1 MSERLEGFTTIEEL
15 REGFAL
21 DRRFAGAYLAAE
33 DVDQMIEVA
42 EEFEAREDPALAQ
55 DIEEARND
63 IARAVVA
70 EALEQ
75 AGVGAIA
82 NGSLDSFFGED
93 AIDGHDGFE
102 EIRDKALM
110 RGAIELE
117 DDITETFRDFPA
129 AAAVAGAHYREGA
142 LDAPSHAFVGRSWVE
157 AARAGGIEEAMREA
171 YASAL
176 DREAPPATEREPARR
191 QEERELERAGKEK
204 DMAYPNLDTVE
215 GAARL
220 AADVEIALGGSS
232 PTSASER
239 RIELSCN
246 GQALVRRYAVEGPE
260 DRNDMVRELDRARL
274 DALYSAAAEADLADA
289 FDLEEF
295 AAEMRLAFPD
305 AASAYEQCERS
316 RDWFRDALGI
326 DAEGAASLI
335 NTLNEREEE
344 VAARAS
350 AIREERAAAEA
361 REAATQAEPAPKRE
375 ARETRKPERDQWVEA
390 AAPARRRDG
399 RAPSPAEDARAFR
412 ARAASIEAPAQG
424 RGRSR

>member
-15 REGFAL
+15 RETFAL
-21 DRRFAGAYLAAE
+21 DPRFLSAYLAAE
-33 DVDQMIEVA
+33 DVDQMIEIA

-55 DIEEARND
+55 DIEEARDD
-63 IARAVVA
+63 IVRATVA
-70 EALEQ
+70 DELEQ

-82 NGSLDSFFGED
+82 NGSLDSFFAVGEISAYD
-93 AIDGHDGFE
+93 SFE
-102 EIRDKALM
+102 GIRDTAFM
-110 RGAIELE
+110 RGVAELE

-129 AAAVAGAHYREGA
+129 AVAIAGGCYRA
-142 LDAPSHAFVGRSWVE
+142 DSLDAPCHAFVGRSWVE

-171 YASAL
+171 YASTL
-176 DREAPPATEREPARR
+176 DREAPPATERESAQK
-191 QEERELERAGKEK
+191 QEERELEKAGKEK
-204 DMAYPNLDTVE
+204 GMAYRNLDTVE

-220 AADVEIALGGSS
+220 AADVKLSVLGSS
-232 PTSASER
+232 QGDLSRSHVKYLC
-239 RIELSCN
+239 ELACN
-246 GQALVRRYAVEGPE
+246 G
-260 DRNDMVRELDRARL
+260 RAFSTPYQCNPSVHGEPTVASL
-274 DALYSAAAEADLADA
+274 LYSLASDTQLAESYDVYDFADDMG
-289 FDLEEF
+289 F
-295 AAEMRLAFPD
+295 AKPSEAIR
-305 AASAYEQCERS
+305 AYEQCERS

-390 AAPARRRDG
+390 AAPARGRDG